1 MIQGVVT
8 TQPTVGVGWGN
19 YVIAW
24 LLTYSGSD
32 CGLWQL
38 VYRKCMESELCR
50 RVLELLPTI
59 GYSLEKHKCYADL
72 DAEIIET
79 QVPTSPKHQNQNSS
93 TTQAIS
99 QTNHSRLLKT
109 KLLNRPIPQNCPA
122 AYARVLPV
130 NPPPSSQAHPLH
142 PPPSSVGPPLVVA
155 CAANGGSPPHCLM
168 WCRSA

>member
-8 TQPTVGVGWGN
+8 TQPTVGVGWGD

-24 LLTYSGSD
+24 LLSYGGVD
-32 CGLWQL
+32 CELWKKVL
-38 VYRKCMESELCR
+38 EKCMGSELCR
-50 RVLELLPTI
+50 KTMELLSAI
-59 GYSLEKHKCYADL
+59 GYDLRRHKCYDLLDVL
-72 DAEIIET
+72 DAEIID
-79 QVPTSPKHQNQNSS
+79 QAPTPPKYQNQNSS

-130 NPPPSSQAHPLH
+130 NSPPSSQAHPLH
-142 PPPSSVGPPLVVA
+142 PPPNRWTPRLGEPSVWGGPL
-155 CAANGGSPPHCLM
+155 
-168 WCRSA
+168 R